1 LDVSAVLA
9 IEIGIVREAAI
20 DRVSEI
26 GSDRAPHLA
35 AVAICVLGPAAA
47 ICAFEATAVAETVA
61 AAAGLPVGRPGER
74 HDAHL
79 GDHPDDRLGV
89 RPSLEGPSDHLAYR
103 LGVRPSDRQVHHT
116 PADRNLDDR
125 YLDDRYL
132 DDRFRV
138 DHRVQIELGAAVSM
152 VTHLVCRTAGP
163 DCRTAGPDK
172 EAAKKYGQPLA

>member
-1 LDVSAVLA
+1 M
-9 IEIGIVREAAI
+9 IVREAVI

-26 GSDRAPHLA
+26 GTDRAPHLA

-61 AAAGLPVGRPGER
+61 VAAGLPVGRPGER

-89 RPSLEGPSDHLAYR
+89 RPSPEGPSDHLAYR
-103 LGVRPSDRQVHHT
+103 LGVRPSDQLVHHT
-116 PADRNLDDR
+116 RADRNLDDR
-125 YLDDRYL
+125 YLDDRCH
-132 DDRFRV
+132 V
-138 DHRVQIELGAAVSM
+138 DHRVLPELGAAVSV
-152 VTHLVCRTAGP
+152 VTRLVCRTAGP